1 MMDQKFFEEQFGA
14 IRDSLDGIA
23 KRLDG
28 LEKRLDGLEK
38 RMDGIEK
45 QMVTFGN
52 RLDAQ
57 DKRMT
62 SFEKIVQKMG
72 VDIEAIKSD
81 VRLIAEGQVMLAEK
95 FGRFEAEY
103 IKHAIETRQ
112 DILNLYKMTY
122 GQLERRVK
130 ELETAKQ

>member
-1 MMDQKFFEEQFGA
+1 
-14 IRDSLDGIA
+14 
-23 KRLDG
+23 
-28 LEKRLDGLEK
+28 
-38 RMDGIEK
+38 MDGIEK